1 MTDDQRTKLQ
11 ALARVT
17 MLPGSFDKRFV
28 RDVGG
33 YGAEKELS
41 EKQAALVE
49 TLWHRYRRQ
58 LAKKGGTTC

>member
-1 MTDDQRTKLQ
+1 MTDDQRTKLG

-33 YGAEKELS
+33 YPPGKELS
-41 EKQAALVE
+41 GRQAELVE
-49 TLWHRYRRQ
+49 KLWHRYRRQ
-58 LAKKGGTTC
+58 LAKKGGN